1 MSRKVKRQ
9 KVSLDSGGV
18 KDLSRQEI
26 EMILRAADDLIMK
39 GGRNM
44 LVKTLKGSRD
54 KKLLS
59 HGMQDNPAYGF
70 YRDLKLEEIGHRV
83 DWMIRRAYLEIR
95 YDYRL
100 PLLVYTKEGWEIEK
114 LTYAR
119 ECYALYKKDRTRGKN
134 RSIRKLKTVN
144 PQVALEVLRWIA
156 EEGTEKDLAGL
167 QAWEQEAQGQLK
179 KRLNFAIRQISIR
192 EAGET
197 ADSADKPV
205 RLFIAVPMEGAIRE
219 SLVRDME
226 QLQKAGATG
235 TFQPPE
241 NLHMTLA
248 FLGETIPERIPDVLE
263 VLRSIQIP
271 STMISPWRSGFFGD
285 TLYAGI
291 LFSEEGSFM
300 KYVEDLRKA
309 LGNKNISFDRKP
321 FKPHVT
327 LVRRCSLVS
336 PVVFT
341 GQDCPLERVCL
352 YRSDQKDG
360 RMVYTEL
367 GSASCSSKSPQD
379 TPASVGGG
387 RNAAPNGLVWITLS
401 GSSLRDT

>member
-83 DWMIRRAYLEIR
+83 DWMIRRAYLEIH

-134 RSIRKLKTVN
+134 RSITKLKTVN

-248 FLGETIPERIPDVLE
+248 FLGETAPERIPDVLE

-300 KYVEDLRKA
+300 KYVEDLRSA

-327 LVRRCSLVS
+327 LVRRCSLVT

>member
-1 MSRKVKRQ
+1 M
-9 KVSLDSGGV
+9 
-18 KDLSRQEI
+18 
-26 EMILRAADDLIMK
+26 
-39 GGRNM
+39 
-44 LVKTLKGSRD
+44 
-54 KKLLS
+54 
-59 HGMQDNPAYGF
+59 
-70 YRDLKLEEIGHRV
+70 
-83 DWMIRRAYLEIR
+83 
-95 YDYRL
+95 
-100 PLLVYTKEGWEIEK
+100 
-114 LTYAR
+114 
-119 ECYALYKKDRTRGKN
+119 
-134 RSIRKLKTVN
+134 
-144 PQVALEVLRWIA
+144 
-156 EEGTEKDLAGL
+156 
-167 QAWEQEAQGQLK
+167 K

-248 FLGETIPERIPDVLE
+248 FLGETIPERIPDVLG

-300 KYVEDLRKA
+300 KYVEDLRSA

-367 GSASCSSKSPQD
+367 GSASCS
-379 TPASVGGG
+379 
-387 RNAAPNGLVWITLS
+387 LI
-401 GSSLRDT
+401 

>member
-134 RSIRKLKTVN
+134 RSITKLKTVN

-219 SLVRDME
+219 SLVRDMD

-241 NLHMTLA
+241 NLHGRDDSRKNPGCAGGTPVHSDPLYHDLTLEERFFRRYPLRRNPLFGRRFFHEICGRPA
-248 FLGETIPERIPDVLE
+248 QCSGE
-263 VLRSIQIP
+263 
-271 STMISPWRSGFFGD
+271 
-285 TLYAGI
+285 
-291 LFSEEGSFM
+291 
-300 KYVEDLRKA
+300 
-309 LGNKNISFDRKP
+309 
-321 FKPHVT
+321 
-327 LVRRCSLVS
+327 
-336 PVVFT
+336 
-341 GQDCPLERVCL
+341 
-352 YRSDQKDG
+352 QKH
-360 RMVYTEL
+360 L
-367 GSASCSSKSPQD
+367 
-379 TPASVGGG
+379 
-387 RNAAPNGLVWITLS
+387 L
-401 GSSLRDT
+401 